1 MATSGT
7 TAFDL
12 DIDEIIQ
19 EAYERCGMSLR
30 TGYGLKSARRSLNI
44 MFQELGNRGLHL
56 WKVDLASVPL
66 VEGQAE
72 YNATTDSTNF
82 PTGVNEILEA
92 YVRNNT
98 TSTAPVDTSLSK
110 IDRSTYAA
118 LATKLS
124 KGTPSQYYVDR
135 TTSPSIFL
143 YQTPSST
150 FSGSTHLLKFY
161 YLKRIEDV
169 GSAYTNETDVVF
181 RFIPCMISGLAYYL
195 SLKIAPNRI
204 ESLKMLYEDELQRAL
219 TEDSSST
226 SVYISPKNYYPTN

>member
-19 EAYERCGMSLR
+19 EAYERCGMTAR
-30 TGYGLKSARRSLNI
+30 TGYGIKSARRSLKI
-44 MFQELGNRGLHL
+44 LFSEWGNRGLHL

-72 YNATTDSTNF
+72 YNTTNDSTNF
-82 PTGVNEILEA
+82 PGNVNEILEA
-92 YVRNNT
+92 YVRNKST
-98 TSTAPVDTSLSK
+98 TTAPVDTPITK
-110 IDRSTYAA
+110 IDSSAYASIA
-118 LATKLS
+118 NKLS

-143 YQTPSST
+143 YQTPSSS
-150 FSGSTHLLKFY
+150 FSGSSFLLKFY
-161 YLKRIEDV
+161 YLKRIEDA
-169 GSAYTNETDVVF
+169 GAYTNQTDVVY
-181 RFIPCMISGLAYYL
+181 RFIPCMCAGLAYYL
-195 SLKIAPNRI
+195 SLKIAPDRAQN
-204 ESLKMLYEDELQRAL
+204 LKLLYEDELNRAL

-226 SVYISPKNYYPTN
+226 STYLTPKVYYPGS

>member
-19 EAYERCGMSLR
+19 EAYERCGMTAR

-44 MFQELGNRGLHL
+44 LFSEWGNRGLHL

-72 YNATTDSTNF
+72 YNTTSDSTNF
-82 PTGVNEILEA
+82 PSNVNEILEA
-92 YVRNNT
+92 YVRNNST
-98 TSTAPVDTSLSK
+98 TTAPVDTPITK
-110 IDRSTYAA
+110 IDRSAYSSIAN
-118 LATKLS
+118 KLS

-135 TTSPSIFL
+135 TTSPSVFL
-143 YQTPSST
+143 YQTPSSS
-150 FSGSTHLLKFY
+150 FSGASYLLKFY
-161 YLKRIEDV
+161 YLKRIEDA
-169 GSAYTNETDVVF
+169 GAYTNQTDVVY
-181 RFIPCMISGLAYYL
+181 RFIPCMCAGLAYYL
-195 SLKIAPNRI
+195 SLKIAPDRSQN
-204 ESLKMLYEDELQRAL
+204 LKLLYEDELNRAL

-226 SVYISPKNYYPTN
+226 STYLTPKVYFPGT

>member
-44 MFQELGNRGLHL
+44 MFQEWGNRGLHL

-82 PTGVNEILEA
+82 PTGINEILEA
-92 YVRNNT
+92 YVRNNST
-98 TSTAPVDTSLSK
+98 ATAPVDTSLS
-110 IDRSTYAA
+110 
-118 LATKLS
+118 
-124 KGTPSQYYVDR
+124 
-135 TTSPSIFL
+135 
-143 YQTPSST
+143 
-150 FSGSTHLLKFY
+150 
-161 YLKRIEDV
+161 
-169 GSAYTNETDVVF
+169 
-181 RFIPCMISGLAYYL
+181 
-195 SLKIAPNRI
+195 
-204 ESLKMLYEDELQRAL
+204 
-219 TEDSSST
+219 
-226 SVYISPKNYYPTN
+226 

>member
-7 TAFDL
+7 TSFNL
-12 DIDEIIQ
+12 NIDEVI
-19 EAYERCGMSLR
+19 EEGYERCGLTTNSGYDLR
-30 TGYGLKSARRSLNI
+30 SARRSLDLL
-44 MFQELGNRGLHL
+44 FAEWGNRGIHL

-82 PTGVNEILEA
+82 PTGVNQVLEA

-98 TSTAPVDTSLSK
+98 TSTTPIDTSLSK
-110 IDRSTYAA
+110 IDRSTYAS

-124 KGTPSQYYVDR
+124 KGTPSQYYVER

-143 YQTPSST
+143 YQTPSSS

-161 YLKRIEDV
+161 YLKRIEDA
-169 GSAYTNETDVVF
+169 GTAYTNETDVVF

-195 SLKIAPNRI
+195 SMKIAPDRI
-204 ESLKMLYEDELQRAL
+204 QILKPLYEEELQRAL
-219 TEDSSST
+219 NEDSTAT
-226 SVYISPKNYYPTN
+226 SLYISPRNYSFK